1 MTDWTAQAT
10 IDADDEMRAQFNVDY
25 DTFVAND
32 VDSLGNAKNTYA
44 NEDAYTSA
52 RSAGWVAAY
61 NEAYTDVLTSNS
73 RESVSDVEV
82 HGIGSDATVT
92 SRDSSTFD
100 VLIETTLNDPT
111 TADATATANG
121 AAGANLS
128 TASFA
133 NQSVSTTASAFI
145 QAFGGNQVG
154 FVETDTTM
162 GTNVGTGNV
171 GEDGYASGAQTGS
184 DAVNTAQAA
193 APSADNTES
202 QVYQVFNDVL
212 GIDPDANGLAY
223 WTAELESGMD
233 LDTFAEN
240 LANAK

>member
-1 MTDWTAQAT
+1 
-10 IDADDEMRAQFNVDY
+10 MRAQFNVDY

-52 RSAGWVAAY
+52 RSSGWVAAY

-100 VLIETTLNDPT
+100 VFIETTFGNYNESGNQIYAENAAIEAIQAEFYDSWDEYVVNNQVSDPESTSGGTIFDPQAAYVTRDDWEDAYTSAFANEYNETNSNSRSND
-111 TADATATANG
+111 AGAIATANG

-128 TASFA
+128 TTSFA
-133 NQSVSTTASAFI
+133 NQSMSTTASAFM
-145 QAFGGNQVG
+145 QSFGGNKVR
-154 FVETDTTM
+154 FVE
-162 GTNVGTGNV
+162 
-171 GEDGYASGAQTGS
+171 
-184 DAVNTAQAA
+184 
-193 APSADNTES
+193 
-202 QVYQVFNDVL
+202 
-212 GIDPDANGLAY
+212 
-223 WTAELESGMD
+223 
-233 LDTFAEN
+233 
-240 LANAK
+240 